1 MVGIQTHDLK
11 IEDMLNNNCANNR
24 SLGTYNLTF

>member
-11 IEDMLNNNCANNR
+11 IEDMLNNNCAT